1 VKLAT
6 VRIQGAH
13 RAARIDDG
21 TATVLDVDDV
31 GVLLADPAWKGRAS
45 SATGP
50 TAPVEQLDY
59 APLVPRPDKIICVGL
74 NYRDH
79 IAEMGRQPP
88 EHPTVFA
95 KYRSALIGAGD
106 DIVLPA
112 ASNEVDWEA
121 ELAVVIGSPIRHG
134 DHDAALAAIAGY
146 AVLNDVSARDW
157 QRRTMQFLQGK
168 TFESSTPLGPWLVTP
183 DEPGATP
190 GPDQRITCTVDGEVM
205 QDSNTGELLFD
216 PPTLV
221 AYLSTVLTLL
231 PGDVIATGTPGG
243 VGAGRT
249 PPRFL
254 ANGQLVV
261 TTITGVGE
269 LRNRCRAEGS
279 AGAP

>member
-1 VKLAT
+1 VKLGTLRTDGSLVA
-6 VRIQGAH
+6 VRVDDDALVEIDAGDVGALLREGDWRE
-13 RAARIDDG
+13 RAAQASGPRHPIEG
-21 TATVLDVDDV
+21 
-31 GVLLADPAWKGRAS
+31 ADW
-45 SATGP
+45 
-50 TAPVEQLDY
+50 

-74 NYRDH
+74 NYRNH
-79 IAEMGRQPP
+79 IAEMGHDAP
-88 EHPTVFA
+88 EHPTLFA
-95 KYRSALIGAGD
+95 KYAGSLVGAHD

-112 ASNEVDWEA
+112 VSDMVDWEA

-134 DHDAALAAIAGY
+134 DHDAAVAAIAGY
-146 AVLNDVSARDW
+146 SVLNDVSARDW

-168 TFESSTPLGPWLVTP
+168 TFESSTPFGPWLVTP

-190 GPDQRITCTVDGEVM
+190 GPDQRITCRVDGEVM

-221 AYLSTVLTLL
+221 AYLSTILTLL

-249 PPRFL
+249 PPRYL
-254 ANGQLVV
+254 AGGQLVV

-269 LRNRCRAEGS
+269 LRNRCRVEAS